1 MNRLAIL
8 THVVMCCAALTCA
21 GCVPTGMP
29 AYSSDGKLI
38 ALSLKQSSGLELWT
52 YDVTAKNTR
61 FHPMPDKWE
70 FMRAQWLGNRLCVV
84 CSRSLGEPKAD
95 KAASQPAHKTAPRVE
110 HLFAEFDL
118 QRNRFL
124 GAPIK
129 LHEALGLDPWKLGPF
144 LAGFDQGRFLYVPR
158 QKGEPSLYSVR
169 NLKKV
174 KKTARP
180 GHRPVGRGWSVRV
193 SSDKDNREYEVEV
206 FDEMGKKTCKILH
219 RALSSAAYRGGRKP
233 KYARVSRDGKV
244 LLLAFTT
251 ETIFRNH
258 PYKYTFGVFDTKTG
272 GLLWT
277 GSSDSMV
284 GTPIVKEDEFWT
296 IEMVGR
302 KVYTGDKAFDPG
314 GRTPDP
320 PLTRFAMARHFPN
333 KKKPISLINMRV
345 EVITHDLGEGSVVS
359 QFAPSPDE
367 SQFLLVVS
375 GKKPRL
381 IFIPVKRKVV
391 ERDIVTV
398 ELKREK

>member
-1 MNRLAIL
+1 
-8 THVVMCCAALTCA
+8 MCCAALTCA
-21 GCVPTGMP
+21 GCVPTDMP

-52 YDVTAKNTR
+52 YDVTAKKAR

-70 FMRAQWLGNRLCVV
+70 FMSAQWLGSRLCVV
-84 CSRSLGEPKAD
+84 CSRNVSEPKAD
-95 KAASQPAHKTAPRVE
+95 KADTAASRPAHKTASRVE
-110 HLFAEFDL
+110 YLFAEFDL

-124 GAPIK
+124 GASIK
-129 LHEALGLDPWKLGPF
+129 LHEALGLNPWKLGPF
-144 LAGFDQGRFLYVPR
+144 VAGFDQEHFLYVPR
-158 QKGEPSLYSVR
+158 QKGEPSLYSIR
-169 NLKKV
+169 DLKKV

-180 GHRPVGRGWSVRV
+180 GHRPAGRGWSVRV
-193 SSDKDNREYEVEV
+193 SSDEDGREHEVEV
-206 FDEMGKKTCKILH
+206 FDKTGKKTCKIVH
-219 RALSSAAYRGGRKP
+219 QALSRAAYRGGREP
-233 KYARVSRDGKV
+233 RYARVSRDGKV

-258 PYKYTFGVFDTKTG
+258 PYKYTFGVFETKTG
-272 GLLWT
+272 ELLWT

-302 KVYTGDKAFDPG
+302 KVYTGDKAFNLG
-314 GRTPDP
+314 GRIPDA
-320 PLTRFAMARHFPN
+320 PLTRFVMARHFPN
-333 KKKPISLINMRV
+333 EKKPISLINMRV

-367 SQFLLVVS
+367 SQFLLAVS

-381 IFIPVKRKVV
+381 MFIPVRKKVA
-391 ERDIVTV
+391 EKDIVTV
-398 ELKREK
+398 ELKKEK